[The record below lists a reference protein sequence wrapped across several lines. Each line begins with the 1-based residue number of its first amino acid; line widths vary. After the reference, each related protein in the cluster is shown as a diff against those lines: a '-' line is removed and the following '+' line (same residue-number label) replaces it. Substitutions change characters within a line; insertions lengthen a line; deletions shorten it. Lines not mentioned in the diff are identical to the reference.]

1 MNTILTKA
9 LAIALVSIL
18 MVVMVTP
25 QPAYAQGGLLSGIT
39 GILSALNGAAS
50 ALQNFINNIMR
61 PILQSISAASA
72 AVQNILGA
80 LRNFFEQVVWPVAEI
95 NRIRA
100 LVQQLIAQFSGV
112 LNTLYGINVSS
123 AQLPNPRQLE
133 TIMRNRNPG
142 DLASLRTAFVQTYG
156 AIPAVADA
164 HPEERDLMD
173 VDDAMTIDHLMTLKL
188 ADAGAD
194 QTVAAAGAIQS
205 HGLVVAPGTAAYST
219 AAAHIATLES
229 NAHIQKM
236 IASALRLEAARLGH
250 DTMTVKR
257 SATFTRE
264 SRSKTT
270 ELNR

>member
-1 MNTILTKA
+1 MSTILTKA
-9 LAIALVSIL
+9 LAVALVSIL
-18 MVVMVTP
+18 MVVIVAP

-39 GILSALNGAAS
+39 GILSALNGATA
-50 ALQNFINNIMR
+50 ALQNFIDNVMR
-61 PILQSISAASA
+61 PILQSISAASS
-72 AVQNILGA
+72 AVQNILGT
-80 LRNFFEQVVWPVAEI
+80 LRNFFEQVVWPVAEV
-95 NRIRA
+95 NRIRG
-100 LVQQLIAQFSGV
+100 LVQQLIAQFSGA

-142 DLASLRTAFVQTYG
+142 DLAALRTAFVQTYG

-164 HPEERDLMD
+164 
-173 VDDAMTIDHLMTLKL
+173 
-188 ADAGAD
+188 GAD

-205 HGLVVAPGTAAYST
+205 QGLVVAPGTAAYST

>member
-1 MNTILTKA
+1 MNPILMKT
-9 LAIALVSIL
+9 LAMALVGIL
-18 MVVMVTP
+18 MIAMVAP

-39 GILSALNGAAS
+39 GILNGLSGAAS
-50 ALQNFINNIMR
+50 ALQNFINNVMR
-61 PILQSISAASA
+61 PILQSIQSASA
-72 AVQNILGA
+72 ATQNILST
-80 LRNFFEQVVWPVAEI
+80 LRNFFEQVVWPITEI
-95 NRIRA
+95 NRIRG
-100 LVQQLIAQFSGV
+100 LVQQLIAQFSGA

-123 AQLPNPRQLE
+123 AQLPNPRSLE
-133 TIMRNRNPG
+133 AVMRNRSPG
-142 DLASLRTAFVQTYG
+142 DLAGLKTAFVQTYG
-156 AIPAVADA
+156 AVPAAVDV
-164 HPEERDLMD
+164 HPQERDLMD
-173 VDDAMTIDHLMTLKL
+173 VDDAMTIDHLMMLKL

-264 SRSKTT
+264 SRSKAT